1 LSRQP
6 SPDGSG
12 KKGNPLSVL
21 RNPNYAKLFAAGAT
35 SIGGFSLGQV
45 ALTWV
50 VFVTTRS
57 ALDVAYLAVAS
68 TVASSLLSVVGGT
81 LVDRQDRKSLMIL
94 CDASRALG
102 LAVLAV
108 YLYALGFNLPLV
120 LAASFILGGFSAVF
134 NPAERALT
142 PSVLAADELAD
153 ANGLVQVTTSVF
165 QSLASAVG
173 GAVVASIGVV
183 TALGLNVATFA
194 ISGSLIAS
202 MALGGAAKTVAR
214 PASTVERKSFIEDAR
229 DGIGYLIS
237 QKGLLYLTLSAGL
250 VNLFFGMVTPFVVV
264 YAANALG
271 GGASTY
277 GLLLA
282 LFAIG
287 LGPGALLVGK
297 TGAVSVAG
305 KVWVV
310 SGFLSGIMVLLLA
323 LTSSL
328 VLALA
333 LFFALGVLTGYATVT
348 WLSAVQLLV
357 PSEMQGRYFGVDQLG
372 SFAAIPVGQVIGAL
386 VIQSSSV
393 QYDFLVAAVGMCLAS
408 LGFLASND
416 LRALG
421 YAKRPR

>member
-1 LSRQP
+1 MT
-6 SPDGSG
+6 SPPPESPREN
-12 KKGNPLSVL
+12 GNPLRVL
-21 RNPNYAKLFAAGAT
+21 RNSNYARLFAAGAT

-57 ALDVAYLAVAS
+57 ALDVAFLAVSS

-81 LVDRQDRKSLMIL
+81 LVDRQDRRSLMIL

-142 PSVLAADELAD
+142 PSVLTADELAD

-173 GAVVASIGVV
+173 GAIVASIGVV
-183 TALGLNVATFA
+183 AALGLNVATFA

-202 MALGGAAKTVAR
+202 MALGGAAKTVAG
-214 PASTVERKSFIEDAR
+214 PASTVERKSFTKDAR
-229 DGIGYLIS
+229 EGVRYLVS

-264 YAANALG
+264 YAAKALS

-297 TGAVSVAG
+297 TGAVAVAG

-310 SGFLSGIMVLLLA
+310 SAFISGIMVLSLA

-328 VLALA
+328 ILALA

-372 SFAAIPVGQVIGAL
+372 SFAAIPVGQVIGAI

-393 QYDFLVAAVGMCLAS
+393 QSDFLVAGGGICLAS
-408 LGFLASND
+408 LGFLASSD

-421 YAKRPR
+421 YARRPR

>member
-6 SPDGSG
+6 SSDGSG
-12 KKGNPLSVL
+12 KKGNPLRVL
-21 RNPNYAKLFAAGAT
+21 RNPNYARLFAAGAT

-57 ALDVAYLAVAS
+57 ALDVAYLSVSS

-81 LVDRQDRKSLMIL
+81 LVDRQDRRSLMIL

-108 YLYALGFNLPLV
+108 YLYALGFNLSLV

-153 ANGLVQVTTSVF
+153 ANGVVQVTTSVF

-183 TALGLNVATFA
+183 IALGLNVATFA

-214 PASTVERKSFIEDAR
+214 PTSTVERKSFIEDAR
-229 DGIGYLIS
+229 EGMGYLVS

-250 VNLFFGMVTPFVVV
+250 VNLFFGMVTPSWS
-264 YAANALG
+264 
-271 GGASTY
+271 STRQMRLVE
-277 GLLLA
+277 GLRHTA
-282 LFAIG
+282 
-287 LGPGALLVGK
+287 
-297 TGAVSVAG
+297 
-305 KVWVV
+305 
-310 SGFLSGIMVLLLA
+310 
-323 LTSSL
+323 
-328 VLALA
+328 
-333 LFFALGVLTGYATVT
+333 
-348 WLSAVQLLV
+348 
-357 PSEMQGRYFGVDQLG
+357 YF
-372 SFAAIPVGQVIGAL
+372 
-386 VIQSSSV
+386 SSSSPSGWD
-393 QYDFLVAAVGMCLAS
+393 QGPS
-408 LGFLASND
+408 WLGRRTQWPSPGRSGWSAGSS
-416 LRALG
+416 RG
-421 YAKRPR
+421 